1 MARLLTA
8 LLLAAALALGVALQQ
23 ARTGAA
29 AAEARALH
37 LARELAAA
45 RYEAK
50 DARAR
55 VAELEAQTVQLDT
68 ELGTT
73 KARTTAHENR
83 GLVLHRELAATR
95 AQLDARE
102 ERIVGLMT
110 EVETLRRQAPADR
123 PNPAPDATPATTTA
137 AAAAHE
143 RLAGLETQL
152 AELLTRAL
160 ATPPAGPLTEPAP
173 GGPAPFQIVRLGA
186 GGAFAV
192 VDYGARDGARPGDR
206 LAIIRGRHLVAR
218 ARLSETRDR
227 FSIAQI
233 ERGSVKGQL
242 QIADL
247 VVIAP

>member
-1 MARLLTA
+1 MARLFTA
-8 LLLAAALALGVALQQ
+8 LLLAATLALGFAFWR
-23 ARTGAA
+23 ARAA
-29 AAEARALH
+29 TAATEARALH

-50 DARAR
+50 EARDRA
-55 VAELEAQTVQLDT
+55 AGLEEQAVRLDT

-83 GLVLHRELAATR
+83 GLVLNRELAATR
-95 AQLDARE
+95 AQLDARD
-102 ERIVGLMT
+102 ERIVALMT
-110 EVETLRRQAPADR
+110 EVETLRRQETADR
-123 PNPAPDATPATTTA
+123 PTPVPDTATATA
-137 AAAAHE
+137 IRE
-143 RLAGLETQL
+143 RLASLEAQL

-160 ATPPAGPLTEPAP
+160 ATPPAPSGQAPAP
-173 GGPAPFQIVRLGA
+173 DEPAPFQVVRLGA

-192 VDYGARDGARPGDR
+192 VDYGASDGARPGDH
-206 LAIIRGRHLVAR
+206 LAILRGRHLIAR
-218 ARLSETRDR
+218 AHLSETRDR

-233 ERGSVKGQL
+233 EPASLKGQL